1 MFCEN
6 CGIEITDDNQKF
18 CHKCGTP
25 LRGRQEQGNQ
35 KKASRFKAFVGE
47 KGMME
52 LHFRDIFSGIAKHHE
67 PEEVENLFLC
77 GMSTTTPKEQD
88 LIEEWPKPWL
98 YSRILMLFLLMY
110 FTLEYMWKVYHNGNI
125 LMNIP
130 IIGTLIMPITF
141 MILLFELNVP
151 RNISIAKVCKVFF
164 VGGITSLFFTLLFN
178 VLLPESNT
186 MDVKTAIMVGIVEE
200 AAKMLICAY
209 FISKHKGRLFLLN
222 GILYGG
228 AVGVGFAVFESIGY
242 AFRFG
247 IFEGINQ
254 ILEIIQNQQMPD
266 IMNFYHAFYVKMK
279 EVMEIRGF
287 FAPGGHIAWAA
298 VEGFA
303 IVLALE
309 GAKFTW
315 NVLAKEKF
323 LKIVWIP
330 IVLHSIWDMPV
341 LEQEIRG
348 ISVKYIILM
357 VIILV
362 LLLVF
367 VNEGMK
373 EVVEVQRRAVEQ
385 EE

>member
-25 LRGRQEQGNQ
+25 LRGRQEQGSQ

-47 KGMME
+47 KGMIE
-52 LHFRDIFSGIAKHHE
+52 LHFRDIFSGITKHHE
-67 PEEVENLFLC
+67 PEEVEKLFLC
-77 GMSTTTPKEQD
+77 GTSTTTPKEKD
-88 LIEEWPKPWL
+88 IITEWPKPWL
-98 YSRILMLFLLMY
+98 YSRVLLLFLLMY
-110 FTLEYMWKVYHNGNI
+110 FALEYMWKTYQNDIGLI
-125 LMNIP
+125 NIP
-130 IIGTLIMPITF
+130 VIGTLLMPITC

-151 RNISIAKVCKVFF
+151 RNISIAKVGKVFF
-164 VGGITSLFFTLLFN
+164 IGGICSLLCAMIYFTIMPMSTTS
-178 VLLPESNT
+178 
-186 MDVKTAIMVGIVEE
+186 DIKYAILIGIGEE
-200 AAKMLICAY
+200 AAKLLICAY
-209 FISKHKGRLFLLN
+209 FISKHQGRLFLLN

-266 IMNFYHAFYVKMK
+266 IMNFYHAFYVEMK
-279 EVMEIRGF
+279 KVMEIRGF
-287 FAPGGHIAWAA
+287 LAPGGHIAWAA

-330 IVLHSIWDMPV
+330 IVLHSIWDMPI
-341 LEQEIRG
+341 LEQDIRG
-348 ISVKYIILM
+348 IPVKYIILM